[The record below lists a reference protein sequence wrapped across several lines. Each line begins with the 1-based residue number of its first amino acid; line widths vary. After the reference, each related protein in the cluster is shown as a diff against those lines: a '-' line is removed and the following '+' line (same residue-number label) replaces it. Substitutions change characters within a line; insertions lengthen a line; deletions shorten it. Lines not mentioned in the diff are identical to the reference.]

1 MRRAIGCMRVEPRG
15 LAPPSAAMLVLFRFP
30 LGPGPIPQTGTGT
43 KKKGACPQRCGTI
56 LPDISPR
63 KSSSPQAKCVVNPG
77 LPNPRRIGRTTGI
90 LGQERP
96 SLSMAAVAELIVP
109 VTLGA
114 RSYDIVLHPGLLPTV
129 GNRLSALTT
138 SSKIGVVTDRHVAS
152 RYLQGVLRSLR
163 KAGYDPTPII
173 LPPGE
178 RTKTLGTI
186 AKILDLLARHRFE
199 RQSLLLALG
208 GGVIGDV
215 TGFAAAIY
223 QRGIPFI
230 QVPTTLVA
238 QVDSS
243 VGGKTG
249 VDHRLGKN
257 LIGAFYQPRAV
268 LIDPLTLR
276 TLPRREWIAGLAEV
290 IKYGIIAD
298 EEFFAFLEQEIP
310 ALLRLEE
317 EPVIHAIKRSC
328 EIKAQV
334 VTADERESGHRRILN
349 YGHTIGHALESLA
362 GYRGLIHGEAVGI
375 GLVQEAD
382 LACHM
387 GLCGREVVERIRS
400 LVQRAGLS
408 EQVPQAS
415 FTSLWGA
422 MQHDK
427 KVLGGRVIGV
437 WPVKIGEVVIQPIEQ
452 QVCAAWFQSK
462 HGRGSRPSSN
472 RHPGK
477 HPVRRKAPARR

>member
-1 MRRAIGCMRVEPRG
+1 
-15 LAPPSAAMLVLFRFP
+15 
-30 LGPGPIPQTGTGT
+30 
-43 KKKGACPQRCGTI
+43 
-56 LPDISPR
+56 
-63 KSSSPQAKCVVNPG
+63 
-77 LPNPRRIGRTTGI
+77 
-90 LGQERP
+90 
-96 SLSMAAVAELIVP
+96 MAAVAEQIVP
-109 VTLGA
+109 VTLGE
-114 RSYDIVLHPGLLPTV
+114 RSYDIVLRPGLLATV
-129 GNRLSALTT
+129 GDRLRAITAA
-138 SSKIGVVTDRHVAS
+138 SKIGVVTDRHVAS
-152 RYLQGVLRSLR
+152 RYLQGTLSSLR

-178 RTKTLGTI
+178 RTKTLGTV
-186 AKILDLLARHRFE
+186 ARILDVLAKHKFE

-223 QRGIPFI
+223 QRGIQFI

-310 ALLRLEE
+310 ALLNLEE
-317 EPVIHAIKRSC
+317 EPVIHVIKRSC

-334 VTADERESGHRRILN
+334 VAADERESDRRRILN

-408 EQVPQAS
+408 DQVSPIS
-415 FTSLWGA
+415 FTSLWSA

-427 KVLGGRVIGV
+427 KVVGGRVMGV
-437 WPVKIGEVVIQPIEQ
+437 WPVRIGEVVIRPIEH
-452 QVCAAWFQSK
+452 QVCAEWFQSK
-462 HGRGSRPSSN
+462 HGRGSRSLSGRPQ
-472 RHPGK
+472 GK
-477 HPVRRKAPARR
+477 SLIRRKASARR

>member
-1 MRRAIGCMRVEPRG
+1 M
-15 LAPPSAAMLVLFRFP
+15 
-30 LGPGPIPQTGTGT
+30 
-43 KKKGACPQRCGTI
+43 
-56 LPDISPR
+56 
-63 KSSSPQAKCVVNPG
+63 
-77 LPNPRRIGRTTGI
+77 
-90 LGQERP
+90 
-96 SLSMAAVAELIVP
+96 
-109 VTLGA
+109 
-114 RSYDIVLHPGLLPTV
+114 
-129 GNRLSALTT
+129 
-138 SSKIGVVTDRHVAS
+138 
-152 RYLQGVLRSLR
+152 
-163 KAGYDPTPII
+163 
-173 LPPGE
+173 PPGE

-186 AKILDLLARHRFE
+186 AKILDRLARQKFE

-208 GGVIGDV
+208 GGVIGDI

-223 QRGIPFI
+223 QRGIPFV

-268 LIDPLTLR
+268 WIDPLTLR
-276 TLPRREWIAGLAEV
+276 SLPRREWIAGLAEV

-298 EEFFAFLEQEIP
+298 EEFFAFLEKEIP
-310 ALLRLEE
+310 ALLKLEE
-317 EPVIHAIKRSC
+317 APVLRAIQRSC

-334 VTADERESGHRRILN
+334 VAGDERESDRRRILN

-382 LACHM
+382 LAYHM
-387 GLCGREVVERIRS
+387 GLCGSVVVERIRS

-408 EQVPQAS
+408 EQVPQTS
-415 FTSLWGA
+415 FASLWGA

-427 KVLGGRVIGV
+427 KVLGGRVVGV
-437 WPVKIGEVVIQPIEQ
+437 WPVKVGEVVIRPLEKR
-452 QVCAAWFQSK
+452 VCAEWFENK
-462 HGRGSRPSSN
+462 HGRGSRIRS
-472 RHPGK
+472 
-477 HPVRRKAPARR
+477 RRQVSARG

>member
-1 MRRAIGCMRVEPRG
+1 
-15 LAPPSAAMLVLFRFP
+15 
-30 LGPGPIPQTGTGT
+30 
-43 KKKGACPQRCGTI
+43 
-56 LPDISPR
+56 
-63 KSSSPQAKCVVNPG
+63 
-77 LPNPRRIGRTTGI
+77 
-90 LGQERP
+90 
-96 SLSMAAVAELIVP
+96 MAGVAEQIVP
-109 VTLGA
+109 MTLGE
-114 RSYDIVLHPGLLPTV
+114 RSYDIVLHSGLLATV
-129 GNRLSALTT
+129 GDRLSALTT
-138 SSKIGVVTDRHVAS
+138 SPKIGVVTDRHVA
-152 RYLQGVLRSLR
+152 RHYLQGTLRSLR
-163 KAGYDPTPII
+163 KAGYDPIPII

-186 AKILDLLARHRFE
+186 AKILDVLARHKFE
-199 RQSLLLALG
+199 RQSLLMALG

-223 QRGIPFI
+223 QRGIPFV
-230 QVPTTLVA
+230 QVPTSLVA

-257 LIGAFYQPRAV
+257 LIGAFHQPRAV

-298 EEFFAFLEQEIP
+298 EEFFAFLELEIP
-310 ALLRLEE
+310 ALLKLEE
-317 EPVIHAIKRSC
+317 KPVIHVIKRSC
-328 EIKAQV
+328 EIKSEVIA
-334 VTADERESGHRRILN
+334 ADERESDRRRILN

-387 GLCGREVVERIRS
+387 GLCEREVVERIRG

-408 EQVPQAS
+408 EQVSQAS

-427 KVLGGRVIGV
+427 KVVGGQVIGV
-437 WPVKIGEVVIQPIEQ
+437 WPVRIGEVVIRPIEQ

-462 HGRGSRPSSN
+462 YGRGSRTSSG
-472 RHPGK
+472 RQPGTRA
-477 HPVRRKAPARR
+477 VRRKARARR

>member
-1 MRRAIGCMRVEPRG
+1 
-15 LAPPSAAMLVLFRFP
+15 LFSKA
-30 LGPGPIPQTGTGT
+30 G
-43 KKKGACPQRCGTI
+43 
-56 LPDISPR
+56 
-63 KSSSPQAKCVVNPG
+63 
-77 LPNPRRIGRTTGI
+77 
-90 LGQERP
+90 
-96 SLSMAAVAELIVP
+96 VAEQIVS
-109 VTLGA
+109 VALGG
-114 RSYDIVLHPGLLPTV
+114 RSYDIVLNPGLLATV
-129 GNRLSALTT
+129 GDRLSCLTT
-138 SSKIGVVTDRHVAS
+138 SPKIGVVTDRHVAS
-152 RYLQGVLRSLR
+152 GYLQGTLRSLC

-186 AKILDLLARHRFE
+186 AKILDVLVRHKFE
-199 RQSLLLALG
+199 RESLLLALG

-223 QRGIPFI
+223 QRGIPFV

-268 LIDPLTLR
+268 FIDPLTLR

-298 EEFFAFLEQEIP
+298 EEFFVFLEREIP
-310 ALLRLEE
+310 SLLKLDQ

-334 VTADERESGHRRILN
+334 IAEDERESDRRRILN

-375 GLVQEAD
+375 GLVGEAE
-382 LACHM
+382 LACDM
-387 GLCGREVVERIRS
+387 GLCGPEVVERIKS

-408 EQVPQAS
+408 EQISPAS
-415 FTSLWGA
+415 FTSLWAA

-427 KVLGGRVIGV
+427 KVVGGRVIGV
-437 WPVKIGEVVIQPIEQ
+437 WPVRIGEVIIRPLEQ
-452 QVCAAWFQSK
+452 QVCAAWFQRK
-462 HGRGSRPSSN
+462 HGRRSRPSSGRQPSN
-472 RHPGK
+472 
-477 HPVRRKAPARR
+477 HPVHRKTRAKR

>member
-1 MRRAIGCMRVEPRG
+1 
-15 LAPPSAAMLVLFRFP
+15 MLSKA
-30 LGPGPIPQTGTGT
+30 G
-43 KKKGACPQRCGTI
+43 
-56 LPDISPR
+56 
-63 KSSSPQAKCVVNPG
+63 
-77 LPNPRRIGRTTGI
+77 
-90 LGQERP
+90 
-96 SLSMAAVAELIVP
+96 VAEQIVP
-109 VTLGA
+109 VTLGE
-114 RSYDIVLHPGLLPTV
+114 RSYDIVLHPGLLATV
-129 GNRLSALTT
+129 GDRLSALTT
-138 SSKIGVVTDRHVAS
+138 SPKIGVVTDRNVAS
-152 RYLQGVLRSLR
+152 RYLHGTLRSLS

-186 AKILDLLARHRFE
+186 AKILDALVKSKFE

-223 QRGIPFI
+223 QRGIPFV

-268 LIDPLTLR
+268 FIDPLTLR

-298 EEFFAFLEQEIP
+298 EEFFAFLEREIP
-310 ALLRLEE
+310 SLLKLDE

-334 VTADERESGHRRILN
+334 VAADERESDRRRILN

-387 GLCGREVVERIRS
+387 GLCGRDVVERIGS

-408 EQVPQAS
+408 DQISRAS

-427 KVLGGRVIGV
+427 KVVGGRVIGV
-437 WPVKIGEVVIQPIEQ
+437 WPVRIGEVIIRPLEQ
-452 QVCAAWFQSK
+452 QVCAAWFQRK
-462 HGRGSRPSSN
+462 RGRGSRPSSG
-472 RHPGK
+472 RQPSQ
-477 HPVRRKAPARR
+477 HPVHRKARAQR

>member
-1 MRRAIGCMRVEPRG
+1 MSKAG
-15 LAPPSAAMLVLFRFP
+15 
-30 LGPGPIPQTGTGT
+30 
-43 KKKGACPQRCGTI
+43 
-56 LPDISPR
+56 
-63 KSSSPQAKCVVNPG
+63 
-77 LPNPRRIGRTTGI
+77 
-90 LGQERP
+90 
-96 SLSMAAVAELIVP
+96 VAEQIVP
-109 VTLGA
+109 VSLKE
-114 RSYDIVLHPGLLPTV
+114 RSYDIVIHPGLLATV
-129 GNRLSALTT
+129 GARLSVFTT
-138 SSKIGVVTDRHVAS
+138 SPKIGVVTDRNVAS
-152 RYLQGVLRSLR
+152 RYLHGTLRSLC

-186 AKILDLLARHRFE
+186 AKILDALVKHKVE

-223 QRGIPFI
+223 QRGIPFV

-268 LIDPLTLR
+268 FIDPLTLR

-298 EEFFAFLEQEIP
+298 EEFFAFLEREIP
-310 ALLRLEE
+310 SLLKLDQ
-317 EPVIHAIKRSC
+317 EPVIHAITRSC

-334 VTADERESGHRRILN
+334 VAADERESDRRRILN

-375 GLVQEAD
+375 GLVGEAE
-382 LACHM
+382 LACDM
-387 GLCGREVVERIRS
+387 GLCRPEVVERIRS

-408 EQVPQAS
+408 DQISQAS
-415 FTSLWGA
+415 FMSLWGA

-427 KVLGGRVIGV
+427 KVVGGRVIGV
-437 WPVKIGEVVIQPIEQ
+437 WPVRIGEVVIRPIEQ
-452 QVCAAWFQSK
+452 QVGAAWFQRK
-462 HGRGSRPSSN
+462 HGRGNRPSSG
-472 RHPGK
+472 RQPRK
-477 HPVRRKAPARR
+477 HPVHRKARAQR

>member
-1 MRRAIGCMRVEPRG
+1 
-15 LAPPSAAMLVLFRFP
+15 
-30 LGPGPIPQTGTGT
+30 
-43 KKKGACPQRCGTI
+43 
-56 LPDISPR
+56 
-63 KSSSPQAKCVVNPG
+63 
-77 LPNPRRIGRTTGI
+77 
-90 LGQERP
+90 
-96 SLSMAAVAELIVP
+96 MAEQIIP
-109 VTLGA
+109 VTLGE
-114 RSYDIVLHPGLLPTV
+114 RSYDIVLHPGLLATV
-129 GNRLSALTT
+129 GDRLRTLTT
-138 SSKIGVVTDRHVAS
+138 SPKIGVVTDRHVAS
-152 RYLQGVLRSLR
+152 HYLQGTLRSLR

-186 AKILDLLARHRFE
+186 AKVLDVLAQHKFE

-208 GGVIGDV
+208 GGVIGDI

-223 QRGIPFI
+223 QRGIPFV

-298 EEFFAFLEQEIP
+298 EEFFVFLEQEMP
-310 ALLRLEE
+310 ALLKLAD
-317 EPVIHAIKRSC
+317 EPVSHVIKRSC
-328 EIKAQV
+328 EIKAEV
-334 VTADERESGHRRILN
+334 VAGDEREADRRRILN
-349 YGHTIGHALESLA
+349 YGHTIGHALESLG

-387 GLCGREVVERIRS
+387 GLCTREVVERIRS

-408 EQVPQAS
+408 EQVSRTAFGPI
-415 FTSLWGA
+415 WKA

-427 KVLGGRVIGV
+427 KVVGGQVIGV
-437 WPVKIGEVVIQPIEQ
+437 WPVRIGEVTIQPIEQ
-452 QVCAAWFQSK
+452 QICAEWFQVT
-462 HGRGSRPSSN
+462 HGRGRKSSSDSR
-472 RHPGK
+472 HGK
-477 HPVRRKAPARR
+477 APVRRKVRAKRQAI